1 MKKFIYTLVFAVL
14 AVFVSSCN
22 EDDKGTEYPG
32 NIIIHGDVFHLKL
45 FRADATADSNT
56 KKKARFYAF
65 SGGSNND
72 LSAMNPTDWT
82 YEMWIKVSRD
92 ARIGDPNAVDAVEA
106 NGDCISMRSGNFEMY
121 LIQDDD
127 ADFAI
132 KYARLNLQDEQLLSI
147 STVNSTEKLTFDKW
161 FHIAVSRNSTD
172 NMVKI
177 YLNGKLS
184 ASSTDPLFAQ
194 PVNDKWLQFNYIY
207 RNGNFTNFFVGSMK
221 NIRVSTID
229 RYPAEFTPPFP
240 PQFTDNF
247 VVDDNTLLQLD
258 LEKNLTP
265 FDDTS
270 SNYPDYNKIEIKG
283 FYNPYYI
290 KLHNNY
296 VSWDTEIIEEYP
308 ASGY

>member
-1 MKKFIYTLVFAVL
+1 MKKIIYFIAILFIGSFTT
-14 AVFVSSCN
+14 SCN
-22 EDDKGTEYPG
+22 DDDKGTEYPG
-32 NIIIHGDVFHLKL
+32 NIIIRGDVFHLKL
-45 FRADATADSNT
+45 LGVDVNADSDT

-82 YEMWIKVSRD
+82 YEMWIKVSHD
-92 ARIGDPNAVDAVEA
+92 ARVGDSEAIDAVTA

-121 LIQDDD
+121 LVQDDD

-132 KYARLNLQDEQLLSI
+132 KYARLNLQDEQLTAI
-147 STVNSTEKLTFDKW
+147 STVDSTEKLTFGEW
-161 FHIAVSRNSTD
+161 FHIAVTRNSTD

-184 ASSTDPLFAQ
+184 ASSTDALFTQ

-207 RNGNFTNFFVGSMK
+207 RNGNFTNFFKGAMK
-221 NIRVSTID
+221 NIRVSDVD

-240 PQFTDNF
+240 PQFTENF
-247 VVDDNTLLQLD
+247 VVDSNTILQLD

-265 FDDTS
+265 FSNTS

-283 FYNPYYI
+283 LYNPYYI
-290 KLHNNY
+290 KLHNSY

-308 ASGY
+308 VSGY